1 MLPSPIFVAHRRLK
15 EQTRQVVNH
24 QISIL
29 GCGWLGSALA
39 RHLAAQG
46 YRVYGS
52 TRSQPP
58 SRALPG
64 ITHFVID
71 THASGEDYAAFLESD
86 VLVIAI
92 PSKEVAAFQRLVSQI
107 EASSLRKV
115 IFISS
120 TSVYPLTNGIVTEE
134 TALKSSPLAEIEQ
147 LFIGSPVIDA
157 TILRFGG
164 LFGYDR
170 QPGHFFRPG
179 RTIAS
184 PEGYVNM
191 IHQDDCIR
199 IIEAIIR
206 QDRWGQVLN
215 ACADDHPTR
224 RAFYTQEAAKVGRT
238 DLSFEEASEN
248 QYKIV
253 SSEKLK
259 RCLGYEFVYANLV
272 DDG

>member
-1 MLPSPIFVAHRRLK
+1 MS
-15 EQTRQVVNH
+15 N

-39 RHLAAQG
+39 LKLAAHG

-52 TRSQPP
+52 TRSKPP
-58 SRALPG
+58 ARALPG

-71 THASGEDYAAFLESD
+71 THASQGDYAAFLASD

-92 PSKEVAAFQRLVSQI
+92 PSKDVAAFRRLISQI
-107 EASSLRKV
+107 EISQLRKV
-115 IFISS
+115 IFVSA
-120 TSVYPLTNGIVTEE
+120 TSVYPLTHGVVTEE
-134 TALKSSPLAEIEQ
+134 TATKSSPLAEIEQ
-147 LFIGSPVIDA
+147 LFVSHPVIEA

-170 QPGHFFRPG
+170 QPGNFFRPG
-179 RTIAS
+179 RTIAN

-199 IIEAIIR
+199 IIEAIIQ
-206 QDRWGQVLN
+206 QDLWGQVLN

-238 DLSFEEASEN
+238 DLRFEEQSDN

-253 SSEKLK
+253 SSERLKKL
-259 RCLGYEFVYANLV
+259 LGYEFVYANLMA
-272 DDG
+272 

>member
-1 MLPSPIFVAHRRLK
+1 
-15 EQTRQVVNH
+15 
-24 QISIL
+24 
-29 GCGWLGSALA
+29 LA
-39 RHLAAQG
+39 RHLTAQG
-46 YRVYGS
+46 YRVLGS

-71 THASGEDYAAFLESD
+71 IHARGEDYAAFLESD

-92 PSKEVAAFQRLVSQI
+92 PSKEVAAFVRLVSQI

-134 TALKSSPLAEIEQ
+134 TAIEPSPRAEIEQ
-147 LFIGSPVIDA
+147 LFMSHPAIQA

-170 QPGHFFRPG
+170 QPGNFFRPG
-179 RTIAS
+179 RTIAK

-215 ACADDHPTR
+215 ACADAHPTR

-238 DLSFEEASEN
+238 DLSFEEASDN

-259 RCLGYEFVYANLV
+259 RWLGYEFVYANLM
-272 DDG
+272 DGG